1 MAFSWNIFQAYNR
14 MFIFENNV
22 LNFENN
28 VLNFEKSQKAQNAWA
43 AAASYLQS

>member
-22 LNFENN
+22 LNFE
-28 VLNFEKSQKAQNAWA
+28 KSQKA
-43 AAASYLQS
+43 